1 MPKVFCLIGLGVA
14 ALILV
19 IFLAD
24 MLFGL
29 LGMKN
34 LAPFY
39 MASLTMDIMFIV
51 SSIGL
56 AFLSWQTYR
65 EQK

>member
-1 MPKVFCLIGLGVA
+1 MPKVFCLIGLGVS

-24 MLFGL
+24 LLFGL

-39 MASLTMDIMFIV
+39 MASMLMDIIFIV
-51 SSIGL
+51 SALGM
-56 AFLSWQTYR
+56 AFLSWQTFR

>member
-1 MPKVFCLIGLGVA
+1 MPKVFCLIGLGVS
-14 ALILV
+14 ALVLV

-24 MLFGL
+24 LLFGL
-29 LGMKN
+29 IGMKN

-39 MASLTMDIMFIV
+39 MASMLMDILFII
-51 SSIGL
+51 SASGL
-56 AFLSWQTYR
+56 AFLSWMTFR

>member
-24 MLFGL
+24 LLFGL
-29 LGMKN
+29 IGMKG

-39 MASLTMDIMFIV
+39 MASMVMDIMFIV
-51 SSIGL
+51 SAIGL
-56 AFLSWQTYR
+56 AFLSWATYK

>member
-1 MPKVFCLIGLGVA
+1 MPKVFCLIGLGVS

-24 MLFGL
+24 LLFGL

-39 MASLTMDIMFIV
+39 MASMLMDLFFIV
-51 SSIGL
+51 SALGM
-56 AFLSWQTYR
+56 AFLSWQTFR

>member
-1 MPKVFCLIGLGVA
+1 MPKVFCLIGLGA
-14 ALILV
+14 ATLILV

-24 MLFGL
+24 LLFGL
-29 LGMKN
+29 IGMKS

-39 MASLTMDIMFIV
+39 MASLTMDIIFIV
-51 SSIGL
+51 SAIGL
-56 AFLSWQTYR
+56 AFLSWQTFR

>member
-19 IFLAD
+19 IFIAD
-24 MLFGL
+24 LLFGL
-29 LGMKN
+29 IGMKN

-39 MASLTMDIMFIV
+39 MASMLMDIMFIISAGV
-51 SSIGL
+51 L
-56 AFLSWQTYR
+56 AFLSWSTYK